1 MQRSVPA
8 SHGRPAGG
16 EEVVLILSRKV
27 NEAIV
32 LTDAETGEQI
42 AEVMVTD
49 IRRADSGRPYCK
61 LGITAPQAVAVR
73 RNELPDIRIF
83 TEESDGTDRTAQ
95 G

>member
-1 MQRSVPA
+1 MWRSVPA
-8 SHGRPAGG
+8 SHGRPAGR

-32 LTDAETGEQI
+32 LRHPDGTEV
-42 AEVMVTD
+42 EVMVTE

-61 LGITAPQAVAVR
+61 LGITAPKAVAVR
-73 RNELPDIRIF
+73 RNELPDIHVF
-83 TEESDGTDRTAQ
+83 TEGGHGPDRETE